1 MVTPIYLIL
10 ALATGAVWADS
21 LLTIFEARP
30 SWLPMVTAACLVF
43 AAIMKLIYWRN
54 IDTEKR
60 TYTIESATGLGRI
73 GKVRPLEPAH
83 TQPNFVMRE
92 MGYKVGRS
100 HAEKLR
106 KLALVLT
113 FIVPAI
119 LVLLPLTSYPLQ
131 VVVALLAIGSTM
143 MGVFVERWLF
153 FAEAEHVVMLY
164 YGEDRA

>member
-1 MVTPIYLIL
+1 
-10 ALATGAVWADS
+10 
-21 LLTIFEARP
+21 
-30 SWLPMVTAACLVF
+30 
-43 AAIMKLIYWRN
+43 
-54 IDTEKR
+54 
-60 TYTIESATGLGRI
+60 
-73 GKVRPLEPAH
+73 
-83 TQPNFVMRE
+83 MRE